1 MLKIKN
7 DWFNIYFCIKQGKNT
22 TLSTLRLVLDVRQLT
37 SSLKYYPGNNLF
49 ILQLSMTENISVFTP
64 QN

>member
-1 MLKIKN
+1 MQKMIE
-7 DWFNIYFCIKQGKNT
+7 FNIYFCIKQGKSAALF
-22 TLSTLRLVLDVRQLT
+22 TLELALAVRRLSCPLI
-37 SSLKYYPGNNLF
+37 YHPGVNLF